1 VARSLLILGALAA
14 VTALLTG
21 CQVHTQIAINE
32 AAGGSGTVA
41 VTVTLDASAV
51 AAVGGRP
58 ALAAQLKD
66 ADLVAAGWAVAGP
79 NPGPG
84 STTVISASHPFDTT
98 AQAGALV
105 GELAGT
111 GPDSSR
117 PFRLSI
123 SEHHSYWRTDTT
135 LTGKVDLTCGLAC
148 FGDSGL
154 STSLGSPVG
163 VNAGPLASAA
173 HQSPDQVFTFSVAA
187 RLDGKVLDTDGVA
200 DTDGTLHWTPRL
212 GQSLEMSAVTRSW
225 NEGRIKMFV
234 IAGGVLVVLVIVL
247 LGVILYRWRRRRRR
261 RRARGKGG
269 VHGAGRSRGGRHRKT
284 SGKVPDTV
292 APRS

>member
-1 VARSLLILGALAA
+1 M
-14 VTALLTG
+14 
-21 CQVHTQIAINE
+21 
-32 AAGGSGTVA
+32 
-41 VTVTLDASAV
+41 TLDGAAV

-66 ADLVAAGWAVAGP
+66 ADLVAAGWAVTGP
-79 NPGPG
+79 IAGPG
-84 STTVISASHPFDTT
+84 STTVISASHPFETT

-123 SEHHSYWRTDTT
+123 SEHHSFWRTDTT

-154 STSLGSPVG
+154 RTSLGSPVG

-173 HQSPDQVFTFSVAA
+173 HQSPDQVFTFSIAA
-187 RLDGKVLDTDGVA
+187 RLGGKVLDTDGVA
-200 DTDGTLHWTPRL
+200 DKNGTLHWTPRL
-212 GQSLEMSAVTRSW
+212 GQSLEMSALTRSW
-225 NEGRIKMFV
+225 NEGRIRAFV
-234 IAGGVLVVLVIVL
+234 IAGGVLVALLIVL
-247 LGVILYRWRRRRRR
+247 LGLILYRWRRRRRR
-261 RRARGKGG
+261 RQSGGRAGGGKGAGRARGGL
-269 VHGAGRSRGGRHRKT
+269 HRKT
-284 SGKVPDTV
+284 SGQVPDTV

>member
-1 VARSLLILGALAA
+1 M
-14 VTALLTG
+14 
-21 CQVHTQIAINE
+21 
-32 AAGGSGTVA
+32 
-41 VTVTLDASAV
+41 TVTLDAAAV

-79 NPGPG
+79 NAGPG

-98 AQAGALV
+98 AQAAALV

-123 SEHHSYWRTDTT
+123 SEHHSFWRTDTT
-135 LTGKVDLTCGLAC
+135 LTGKVDLSCGLAC

-163 VNAGPLASAA
+163 VNAGPLASEA

-187 RLDGKVLDTDGVA
+187 RLGGKVLDTNGVA
-200 DTDGTLHWTPRL
+200 DKDGTLHWTPRL
-212 GQSLEMSAVTRSW
+212 GQSLQMAARHPFVERRPHQAVRD
-225 NEGRIKMFV
+225 
-234 IAGGVLVVLVIVL
+234 
-247 LGVILYRWRRRRRR
+247 RRRGARGPFLRPPRCGSLPLAPAAPAQADPREGWRWARRQSLP
-261 RRARGKGG
+261 RRA
-269 VHGAGRSRGGRHRKT
+269 
-284 SGKVPDTV
+284 
-292 APRS
+292 AP